1 MIRSLSSAISGL
13 QNHQTRMDI
22 VGNNIANVNTV
33 GYKSGR
39 VTFEE
44 SFAQLLQ
51 GASRPPGDGG
61 GTNPLQVG
69 LGMAVGSVDTMTGQG
84 NLQST
89 GRVLDLAIQGD
100 AYFGVSDGAGGTYF
114 TRNGGFQLDSNGKI
128 VLPTNGMVLQGKMA
142 DATGA
147 FPSGTVIG
155 DISVP
160 FNEQSPAKAT
170 EAVNF
175 SRNLDS
181 EADAKGTVIYSQR
194 FLHHAQATDSLK
206 GLYSQTGKDL
216 GMKDGDQITISAYVT
231 GLVPPLQTRTF
242 TVGATTPVPLLTVQD
257 LANRIND
264 TLGMP
269 GAASVVDVVG
279 DPYNGA
285 FEISPT
291 VDVSNL
297 QIVSNNSLSSP
308 ELNGALNVPSMLNGG
323 STYYTPTLR
332 APAEGGDPSVPGSG
346 DFLSELYDQNGK
358 ALGLD
363 DGDILDM
370 TGLVGENTVNSADPA
385 TATSITFNTGSVAGT
400 STTMDQILAMA
411 RDTLRLPEKDGTVLD
426 NPTAT
431 VNGAGTDDG
440 IPDGSLVFRG
450 AKSLARG
457 LNNITLRATNSDNT
471 NPAPTLF
478 NANTSFTVKQKA
490 QDVGVFDTSITVY
503 DMTGEEHVLTMTY
516 VHTGVPGVWDWSV
529 KFNGKESITNGG
541 SGQLTFGQDGSVAS
555 FTYDDN
561 SSQLQVNPNNGSNIL
576 RINLDVG
583 GPGDFQG
590 LTQFSSP
597 TTVSAVK
604 QDGYTTGNLQDLSID
619 EYGMVEGSFSNGTS
633 RTLAQIMLVDFTNP
647 GGLMRLSDSVY
658 TISSNS
664 GDPVFGAPGSQ
675 SASRLKPGALEM
687 SNVDLASEFT
697 QMITTQRGYQA
708 NARVITVSDTMLEEL
723 VALKR

>member
-84 NLQST
+84 NLQAT

-170 EAVNF
+170 QSVDF

-194 FLHHAQATDSLK
+194 FLHHAQATDSVN
-206 GLYSQTGKDL
+206 GLYSELGTDL
-216 GMKDGDQITISAYVT
+216 GMKDGDQVTISAYVT
-231 GLVPPLQTRTF
+231 GMVPPLQTRTF
-242 TVGATTPVPLLTVQD
+242 TVGATLPVPLLTVQD
-257 LANRIND
+257 LANRISNV
-264 TLGMP
+264 LGMA
-269 GAASVVDVVG
+269 GAVTVIDTVG
-279 DPYNGA
+279 NPYNGCLA
-285 FEISPT
+285 IAPT

-297 QIVSNNSLSSP
+297 QITSNNALSGP
-308 ELNGALNVPSMLNGG
+308 ELNGALNVPSILNGG
-323 STYYTPTLR
+323 TTYYTPPLR

-346 DFLSELYDQNGK
+346 DFISELYDQNGK

-363 DGDILDM
+363 DGDVLDM

-385 TATSITFNTGSVAGT
+385 TATSINFAAGSVAGT
-400 STTMDQILAMA
+400 STTMDRILAMA

-431 VNGAGTDDG
+431 VNGSGTDDG

-450 AKSLARG
+450 GKSLKKG

-529 KFNGKESITNGG
+529 KFNGKETITNGG